1 MGTYTGV
8 VAVGGWG
15 FIAAAA
21 EGASSLCSE
30 EGSQPMSR
38 REGARWRLHA
48 ARDGLIGLKVEDGRR
63 GIVLTL
69 KKKKKN
75 WNRPVH
81 RFNPSSTSFLSGPID
96 RTGPEP

>member
-1 MGTYTGV
+1 MGAYTGV

-21 EGASSLCSE
+21 EGA
-30 EGSQPMSR
+30 
-38 REGARWRLHA
+38 RWWLHA
-48 ARDGLIGLKVEDGRR
+48 ARDGFIGLKVEDGRR